1 MADDGALT
9 HGTDATFL
17 LADLAQRV
25 PQIRSVVLLSAD
37 GLKVAAHGLGTD
49 DADRLAA
56 GASSLWAVARS
67 TGEASG
73 SGGKV
78 RQVVVELAEA
88 VLYVCWSGSGSVLA
102 VLAGRDADASLIGF
116 EIGQLIKSVQPTLA
130 TPARQTSGRSADSP
144 RQAPRPTP

>member
-1 MADDGALT
+1 MAHDRAAT
-9 HGTDATFL
+9 HGTDATWL

-49 DADRLAA
+49 EADRLAA

-67 TGEASG
+67 TGEVSG
-73 SGGKV
+73 SGDKV

-88 VLYVCWSGSGSVLA
+88 VLYVCWAGSGSVLA
-102 VLAGRDADASLIGF
+102 VLAGREADASLIGF
-116 EIGQLIKSVQPTLA
+116 EIGQLIKSVQPVLA
-130 TPARQTSGRSADSP
+130 TPTRQPNDRSCDSP
-144 RQAPRPTP
+144 R